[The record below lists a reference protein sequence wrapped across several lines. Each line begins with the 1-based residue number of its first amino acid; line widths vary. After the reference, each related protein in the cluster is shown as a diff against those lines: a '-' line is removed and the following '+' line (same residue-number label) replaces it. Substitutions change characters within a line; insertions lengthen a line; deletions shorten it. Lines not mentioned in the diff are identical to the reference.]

1 MNIRHNFVAKRDGL
15 SIPTE
20 MTEALATVVIN
31 ASTQFGFF
39 WFVPTS
45 ASFGCQL
52 AAVSNGERN
61 ITKAYIRRT
70 IEKQEHLDCN
80 EANGFVV
87 EL

>member
-15 SIPTE
+15 SIPIE
-20 MTEALATVVIN
+20 VTEALATVVSN
-31 ASTQFGFF
+31 ASIQFGFF

-61 ITKAYIRRT
+61 ITKAS
-70 IEKQEHLDCN
+70 EKQEHLDCN